1 MIFSLE
7 GLRGIAALLVALYH
21 LEIGRDYF
29 SVIRNGYLFVDLFFV
44 LSGFVISAT
53 YSARLTKV
61 SDFRPFL
68 IRRIGRLL
76 PLLIFSTI
84 AFLLIAN
91 LIVLAKKL
99 AIAHGYGALLHNP
112 GSLEYLVPSVKE
124 ILATLTFTH
133 SLGMFDHL
141 ILNTPTWS
149 ISTEFYTYFLFA
161 ALCLFVPRRAAI
173 VSFALLCVGGLLAST
188 WASATLHNC
197 EAEGGCLG
205 LTYDFGFVRCL
216 YSFFLGTLVYHSS
229 RRFHI
234 NPRALQVIG
243 LFGLF
248 LAFTAVDYAP
258 LTAFAFPPAFA
269 LLVLSICEDSGPLA
283 DMLRIRP
290 FQILG
295 RRSYSI
301 YLMHMPLLLIFQN
314 VANRAHGLL
323 ATSAVVALY
332 VAVLVTVA
340 GWTYRF
346 IEDPLRAVFNR
357 HARRT
362 AVPETVQTTFS
373 ETVPLAEHR

>member
-1 MIFSLE
+1 MILSLE

-53 YSARLTKV
+53 YSSRLTKI

-84 AFLLIAN
+84 TFLLIAN

-99 AIAHGYGALLHNP
+99 ALAHGYGAFLHNP
-112 GSLEYLVPSVKE
+112 GALQYLVPSVKE
-124 ILATLTFTH
+124 ILSTLTFTQ
-133 SLGMFDHL
+133 SLGLFDHL

-173 VSFALLCVGGLLAST
+173 VAFALLCVGGLLAST

-197 EAEGGCLG
+197 GVEGGCLG
-205 LTYDFGFVRCL
+205 LTYDFGIVRCL

-229 RRFHI
+229 RRFRI
-234 NPRALQVIG
+234 NPLTLQVIG

-248 LAFTAVDYAP
+248 LVFNTIDYVP
-258 LTAFAFPPAFA
+258 LAAFAFPPAFA
-269 LLVLSICEDSGPLA
+269 LLVLSICKDSGPLA
-283 DMLRIRP
+283 AMLQIRP
-290 FQILG
+290 FQALG
-295 RRSYSI
+295 QRSYSI

-323 ATSAVVALY
+323 ATSAVVVVY
-332 VAVLVTVA
+332 VAVLVTIA

-346 IEDPLRAVFNR
+346 IENPMRAVFNR
-357 HARRT
+357 HAARRST
-362 AVPETVQTTFS
+362 VPAAA
-373 ETVPLAEHR
+373 PLAEGSQTAR